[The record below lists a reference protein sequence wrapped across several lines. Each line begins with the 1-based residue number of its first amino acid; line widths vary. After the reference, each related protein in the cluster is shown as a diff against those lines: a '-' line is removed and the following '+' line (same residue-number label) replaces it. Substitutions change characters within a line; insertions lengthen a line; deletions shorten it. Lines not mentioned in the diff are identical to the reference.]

1 MKKQFVKK
9 IRKALAVLTGAAFI
23 CLLSGLTVTHAEGT
37 VDLSIETKEINI
49 NDIPSDRKVS
59 IAINLDS
66 DPDADLLKLI
76 IQADSRLITHSMNL
90 GVSDKYSNTFTEYR
104 GDPFTESL
112 VVFLNENCDN
122 SGNVAELWFYL
133 PDNCAP
139 GDFYEIAFTNEVV
152 NGFQICYG
160 NMNTGWHY
168 GFESFG
174 RLNSGGI
181 RITGDA
187 PPAPEQP
194 QVQNNEPAQ
203 NVQQS
208 EAPPASENPPENSSQ
223 VQQQTENT
231 ETSEITS
238 TVSETG
244 SSVSVSTA
252 ESSDTIKKSVT
263 TDELLITEYYGETES
278 FIPEEPDH
286 KENNNK
292 NYLIYIL
299 IIAGA
304 AAAAGAV
311 IFIINKEKKKS

>member
-1 MKKQFVKK
+1 MKKQFILK
-9 IRKALAVLTGAAFI
+9 ISKALAVLTGAVLIF
-23 CLLSGLTVTHAEGT
+23 LLSDMYVTYAEGT

-49 NDIPSDRKVS
+49 NDIPADRKVYL
-59 IAINLDS
+59 AINLDN
-66 DPDADLLKLI
+66 DPDADRLGLL
-76 IQADSRLITHSMNL
+76 IQADSRLITRFGELCRSNKYN
-90 GVSDKYSNTFTEYR
+90 VSFGDYST
-104 GDPFTESL
+104 DPHVESID
-112 VVFLNENCDN
+112 VFLTDNCDN
-122 SGNVAELWFYL
+122 SGNVAELCFYL

-139 GDFYEIAFTNEVV
+139 GDFYEIAFTNEIVKSC
-152 NGFQICYG
+152 QICYG
-160 NMNTGWHY
+160 NLETGWHY

-174 RLNSGGI
+174 RLTSGGI
-181 RITGDA
+181 RITGDTQ
-187 PPAPEQP
+187 APEPP

-203 NVQQS
+203 NVQQP
-208 EAPPASENPPENSSQ
+208 EAPPASENPSANPSQ
-223 VQQQTENT
+223 TEQQTENT

-292 NYLIYIL
+292 SYLIYIL